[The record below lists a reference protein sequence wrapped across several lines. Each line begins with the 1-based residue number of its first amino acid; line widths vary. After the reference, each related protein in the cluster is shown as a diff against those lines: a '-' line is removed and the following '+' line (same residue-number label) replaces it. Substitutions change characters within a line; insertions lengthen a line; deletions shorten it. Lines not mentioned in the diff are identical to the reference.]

1 MFTNDL
7 TFWAGIVGSLI
18 LVTGAAWPS
27 EKADLHPTK
36 STKNWL
42 FAIGGLIMLAYAYLN
57 NYYHQAPFFYVIF
70 ELFIALTSVLM
81 MLDTDDRLDSVI
93 VSIAA
98 VAFIIW
104 SLFLFQGYTTVIFII
119 GLSITGLGFTLEMG
133 SRRRDIALTLGT
145 AMIAIFSFMVA
156 SWIFFWLNTFF
167 AIFSGYYLVKGLIK
181 PSPMPRK
188 RIHRVHR
195 KSKK

>member
-7 TFWAGIVGSLI
+7 TFWTGIVGSLI
-18 LVTGAAWPS
+18 LVTGAAWPV
-27 EKADLHPTK
+27 EKVAPTK

-42 FAIGGLIMLAYAYLN
+42 FAIGGLLMLAYAALN
-57 NYYHQAPFFYVIF
+57 SYYHQAPFFYVIF

-81 MLDTDDRLDSVI
+81 MLDTDDRLDSLI

-104 SLFLFQGYTTVIFII
+104 SLFLFEGYTTIIFII
-119 GLSITGLGFTLEMG
+119 GLSITGLGFAFKMG

-145 AMIAIFSFMVA
+145 AMIAIFSFIVA

-167 AIFSGYYLVKGLIK
+167 AIFSGYYLVKGLMK
-181 PSPMPRK
+181 PAPMPRK

-195 KSKK
+195 KNKK